1 MKRISIVLL
10 MLLALV
16 LVACTDSQG
25 ASPTTTASAASGDD
39 SDDATPEPDT
49 SESEAAALPSFD
61 LPGSAPELEA
71 LLPDEIGGTETVKL
85 SMSGAELMADQEESG
100 VDPEFIA
107 FLERLG
113 AQPEDISIA
122 FAFSFTEAG
131 DSAGIAAFRVAGAN
145 SDELERELMATMET
159 EGEVVDWQSASIAG
173 KDVQTASDPD
183 TEGNTIYVYTA
194 GDIVFFITTPDE
206 EAAAELLEPL
216 P

>member
-1 MKRISIVLL
+1 LKRISIVLL

-25 ASPTTTASAASGDD
+25 ASPTATAASGED
-39 SDDATPEPDT
+39 SADATPEPDT

-85 SMSGAELMADQEESG
+85 SMSGTELMADQEESG

-113 AQPEDISIA
+113 AQPDDISVA
-122 FAFSFTEAG
+122 FAFSFTETG
-131 DSAGIAAFRVAGAN
+131 ESAGIAAFRVAGAD
-145 SDELERELMATMET
+145 SDALERELMATMET
-159 EGEVVDWQSASIAG
+159 EGQVVDWQSSSIAG
-173 KDVQTASDPD
+173 KDVQTTADPD
-183 TEGNTIYVYTA
+183 TEGNTIYIYTA
-194 GDIVFFITTPDE
+194 GDIVFFVTTPDE
-206 EAAAELLEPL
+206 AEAAELLEPL